1 MSLLGRAAVSRRVYL
16 TASSSYNNNKP
27 KVLSLAETFPAAT
40 SARYFSAPVVSS
52 TGGKPVSEHHQRV
65 SNTKGT
71 RAETWSG
78 WQVAAASFLAA
89 AATGSLIAYPRAA
102 AQNEPS
108 VDAATATANDA
119 PLQRHS
125 VGIVQRGQNR
135 SSHLQY
141 YATTD
146 EDATTPFWGAMETSN
161 LASTGGGSYDVS
173 GSFFPPV
180 ELLS

>member
-16 TASSSYNNNKP
+16 TASSSYNNSKP
-27 KVLSLAETFPAAT
+27 KVLSLAETLPAAT
-40 SARYFSAPVVSS
+40 SARYVSALSS
-52 TGGKPVSEHHQRV
+52 SGGKSVSEHQRV
-65 SNTKGT
+65 SNAKGT

-108 VDAATATANDA
+108 VDAATATANGA

-146 EDATTPFWGAMETSN
+146 EDATTPFWEAVETSN
-161 LASTGGGSYDVS
+161 LASTDGGSYDVS
-173 GSFFPPV
+173 GSFPPKFA
-180 ELLS
+180 